1 MDSTTVGMNMLLW
14 AGDVTDPRFDV
25 VFAMLADAGYDGVEV
40 PIFALDPE
48 PYAQLGERLRGMG
61 LRALALTARGP
72 DANPISA
79 DPDVR
84 AAGLR
89 ENLAALE
96 CAAALGAEVVG
107 GPFVAAPQVLT
118 GAAPTDQERDWAVE
132 HLQALS
138 EPAQRHGL
146 VLAVESLNH
155 FEHHL
160 ANTAEQ
166 TATIVRRA
174 NRASCRM
181 MYDTFHAHMEEKD
194 VAAAIRGC
202 ADVLAYVHV
211 SENDRSTPG
220 SGQVAW
226 EATFAALHAVDYRGW
241 LTVEALGNGDPQLAA
256 EMKIWRRAYGT
267 EEALAQ
273 EAIRFVRETWARTAA
288 SAGTLSA
295 RPPGGA

>member
-1 MDSTTVGMNMLLW
+1 MNMLLW
-14 AGDVTDPRFDV
+14 AADVTDPSFDG

-40 PIFALDPE
+40 PVFSLEPE
-48 PYAQLGERLRGMG
+48 PYGRLGERLRDMG

-72 DANPISA
+72 EANPISA

-84 AAGLR
+84 AAGLE
-89 ENLAALE
+89 ENTAALE
-96 CAAALGAEVVG
+96 CAGALGAEILC

-118 GAAPTDQERDWAVE
+118 GAAPTEQERDWAVE
-132 HLQALS
+132 HLKALS
-138 EPAQRHGL
+138 DHAERAGL
-146 VLAVESLNH
+146 LLAIESLNH

-166 TATIVRRA
+166 TAEIVRRVG
-174 NRASCRM
+174 RAPCRM

-194 VAAAIRGC
+194 VSTAIREC

-226 EATFAALHAVDYRGW
+226 DPTFRALHAVGYEGW
-241 LTVEALGNGDPQLAA
+241 LTVEALGNADPQLAA
-256 EMKIWRRAYGT
+256 DMKIWRRAYDT
-267 EEALAQ
+267 EEQLARD
-273 EAIRFVRETWARTAA
+273 AIGFVRETWALTAP
-288 SAGTLSA
+288 
-295 RPPGGA
+295 RPGEA

>member
-1 MDSTTVGMNMLLW
+1 MDTLLVGMNMLLW
-14 AGDVTDPRFDV
+14 SGDVTGPRFHS

-40 PIFALDPE
+40 PIFALDPA
-48 PYAQLGERLRGMG
+48 PYARLGERLRGMG

-72 DANPISA
+72 ETNPISA

-84 AAGLR
+84 TAALR
-89 ENLAALE
+89 DNLAALE

-107 GPFVAAPQVLT
+107 GPFHAAPQVLS
-118 GAAPTDQERDWAVE
+118 GAPPTNAERAWAVE
-132 HLQALS
+132 HLQALA
-138 EPAQRHGL
+138 EAAERHGI
-146 VLAVESLNH
+146 VLTIESLNH

-160 ANTAEQ
+160 ANTTEQ
-166 TATIVRRA
+166 TASLVRQAGRTP
-174 NRASCRM
+174 CRM

-194 VAAAIRGC
+194 VEVAIRAC

-226 EATFAALHAVDYRGW
+226 EATFAALHAVGYDGW

-256 EMKIWRRAYGT
+256 EMKIWRRAYDS
-267 EEALAQ
+267 EEQVARD
-273 EAIRFVRETWARTAA
+273 AIAFVREIWARTAP
-288 SAGTLSA
+288 
-295 RPPGGA
+295 RRQV